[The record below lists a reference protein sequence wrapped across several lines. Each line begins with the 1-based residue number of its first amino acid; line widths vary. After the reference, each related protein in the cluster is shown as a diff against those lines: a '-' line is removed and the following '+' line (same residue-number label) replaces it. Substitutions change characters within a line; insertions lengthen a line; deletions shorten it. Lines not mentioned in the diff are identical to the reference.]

1 MSSARSSGAIEYSF
15 VVPLYNDHYL
25 LEDFCAEFA
34 RVMGAYLGPG
44 GDRRY
49 ELIVVDDGSRQ
60 FDAGQL
66 ERLCRQ
72 HPFLRAIRLS
82 RNFGQH
88 IAVSC
93 GYRHAAGAYVG
104 MLNVD
109 MEDPPDQIPLLL
121 DALRGRDFDIVYGL
135 RRSRHSPLGVRLT
148 SLAFNVALNKLT
160 GHDVPLNVSTL
171 RVMNRRFV
179 DAYNSLT
186 ESSRYIPGLEMW
198 LGFARGYVEIEHQ
211 PRRRGRSSYDFRK
224 RLLMAFDS
232 IISFSDLPLKLVAFG
247 GVLVAALGLL
257 VVAALVIAKLVL
269 VDFEAGYPSTIAVI
283 VALAGVQMTV
293 VGLAS
298 LYIGRI
304 LKEVQNRPLYVIR
317 DTFNLQRAAGA
328 GNAVSEPAAALR
340 AGAGD
345 SHVR

>member
-1 MSSARSSGAIEYSF
+1 M
-15 VVPLYNDHYL
+15 VPLYNDQYL
-25 LEDFCAEFA
+25 LEDFCAEFE
-34 RVMGAYLGPG
+34 RVMNAYMAGAG
-44 GDRRY
+44 GY
-49 ELIVVDDGSRQ
+49 ELIVVDDGSAQ
-60 FDAGQL
+60 FDADGMA
-66 ERLCRQ
+66 RLARD
-72 HPFLRAIRLS
+72 HPFVKAIRLS

-93 GYRHAAGAYVG
+93 GYRHAGGACVG

-121 DALRGRDFDIVYGL
+121 DALRARDFDIVYGL
-135 RRSRHSPLGVRLT
+135 RKARHSPLGVRLT
-148 SLAFNVALNKLT
+148 SLAFNLALNKLT
-160 GHDVPLNVSTL
+160 GHHVPLNVSTL

-186 ESSRYIPGLEMW
+186 EASRYIPGLEMW
-198 LGFARGYVEIEHQ
+198 LGFSRGYVPIEHRA
-211 PRRRGRSSYDFRK
+211 RRRGRSSYNFRK

-257 VVAALVIAKLVL
+257 LAAGLVVAKLVL

-304 LKEVQNRPLYVIR
+304 LKEVQDRPLYVIR
-317 DTFNLQRAAGA
+317 DTFNLAPAAGA
-328 GNAVSEPAAALR
+328 ENAVSQPGAALEPAAPLR
-340 AGAGD
+340 ASAGD